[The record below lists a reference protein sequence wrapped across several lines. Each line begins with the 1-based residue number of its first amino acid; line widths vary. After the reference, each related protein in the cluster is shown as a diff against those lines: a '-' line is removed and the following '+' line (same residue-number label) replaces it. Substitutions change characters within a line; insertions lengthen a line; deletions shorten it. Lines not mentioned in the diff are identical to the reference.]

1 TFRSWDLNWYFQVL
15 NLYWRKNVHE
25 YTFSKVHSKIT
36 NEVEGCEV
44 SNELL
49 LPLVPTAGVTIRF

>member
-1 TFRSWDLNWYFQVL
+1 ML

-25 YTFSKVHSKIT
+25 YAFKEIRNKIT

-44 SNELL
+44 SSELL
-49 LPLVPTAGVTIRF
+49 LPLVPTVGATIRF